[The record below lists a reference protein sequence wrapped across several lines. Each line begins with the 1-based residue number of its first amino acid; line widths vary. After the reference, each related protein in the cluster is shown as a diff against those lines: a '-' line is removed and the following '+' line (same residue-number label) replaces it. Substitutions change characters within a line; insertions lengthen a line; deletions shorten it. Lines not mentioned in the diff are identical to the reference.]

1 MADRIWKD
9 EYDAFLQQC
18 LVVGMSRAEAGAEV
32 NARFGTKFT
41 RNAVIGRCHRKRLQS
56 TLKPGTNFGQVRHAP
71 SRQCIEAGAMARR
84 KPAQPLIQ
92 PRVIP
97 MRCDDVEALNVPLIE
112 LRDSQCKWPVSGER
126 AHTLFCGRL
135 RLEASS
141 YCPRH
146 HDISVGRGTY
156 SERRADQISDKVA

>member
-1 MADRIWKD
+1 MNYRKD
-9 EYDAFLQQC
+9 AWPDEHDAAMRQC
-18 LVVGMSRAEAGAEV
+18 LADGMTFKETAEFLTE
-32 NARFGTKFT
+32 RFGRRYT
-41 RNAVIGRCHRKRLQS
+41 RSAIGGRCNRIRVQSLNPPACRKGAKQEWTPAR
-56 TLKPGTNFGQVRHAP
+56 
-71 SRQCIEAGAMARR
+71 EAASQARR

-97 MRCDDVEALNVPLIE
+97 MRCDDVEALNVPLVE
-112 LRDSQCKWPVSGER
+112 LRDSHCRWPVAGER